1 MMRRIVR
8 GFAGGLLAVVASLA
22 LTAPASAQVPTLE
35 GVQITGA
42 PVVGSALTVL
52 IAGTVDPSSVA
63 YSWCHQGD
71 RPQKCARG
79 RAVGSGPAY
88 VPVASDVGHSLLVKA
103 TATIDTFVV
112 EVTSLP
118 SAPVTAAPS
127 PPPEP
132 APDPAPDPAPGPA
145 PVPTTPDAPAPAPTF
160 ASVGEPH
167 VTPDLLGGTG
177 STVDTAVPLRFLA
190 PFPVVRIRGSVAARG
205 AFISMLRVTAS
216 RNVTVHVRCDGS
228 SCPIRRRSRTP
239 GRIRALERY
248 LSAGTRITVRV
259 RRRGYIGKYVRII
272 IRAGGPPSRRDACVV
287 PGSSRPV
294 SCPPA

>member
-1 MMRRIVR
+1 MMRRIGR
-8 GFAGGLLAVVASLA
+8 SFTAGLFAVVAGLA
-22 LTAPASAQVPTLE
+22 LTAPASAQAPTLADVE
-35 GVQITGA
+35 ITGD
-42 PVVGSALTVL
+42 PVVGSTLTAV

-71 RPQKCARG
+71 RPGKCAKG

-88 VPVASDVGHSLLVKA
+88 VLVATDVGHSLLVKA
-103 TATIDTFVV
+103 TATIDTFVL
-112 EVTSLP
+112 EVTSPP
-118 SAPVTAAPS
+118 SAPVTAPS

-177 STVDTAVPLRFLA
+177 ATVDAAVPLRFLA

-205 AFISMLRVTAS
+205 AFISLLRVTAS
-216 RNVTVHVRCDGS
+216 RNVTVRVRCDGS

-294 SCPPA
+294 SCERT